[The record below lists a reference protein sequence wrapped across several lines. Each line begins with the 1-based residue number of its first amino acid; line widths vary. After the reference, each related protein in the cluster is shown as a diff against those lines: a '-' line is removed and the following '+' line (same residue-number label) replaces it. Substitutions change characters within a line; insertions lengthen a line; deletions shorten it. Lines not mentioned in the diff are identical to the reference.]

1 MEFLISLCLPVIPPV
16 SRQAFREYPPI
27 LFVYVSPLIRFPSCL
42 QPARHLEKFLFHGK
56 ESCYSPHLPRPTDST
71 HAPHVDIGQECKQ
84 CCANRERD
92 ERTLFFKKRKTYD
105 FTIHFVNLQN
115 ILLQSLFYCCE
126 TALIFICSTCKLLP
140 HLKCHGLCCGLPFI
154 FVSVTSQK

>member
-27 LFVYVSPLIRFPSCL
+27 LYVYVSPLIRFPSCL

-92 ERTLFFKKRKTYD
+92 ERTLFLKRGKPMILQ
-105 FTIHFVNLQN
+105 FTLSIYRIFCYTAYFIVVKQH
-115 ILLQSLFYCCE
+115 LFLS
-126 TALIFICSTCKLLP
+126 AP
-140 HLKCHGLCCGLPFI
+140 P
-154 FVSVTSQK
+154 VSFYRI